1 MVVDISSDRGYNGL
15 LNAVS
20 TDHQSNPADILDD
33 LEESYDTAN
42 LDISSDQSSNDLS
55 GLNDAVRE
63 ISKGVLEKTA
73 QEYLRLLISSSC
85 DTINLDGSSIPA
97 SVEKSTYTH
106 AQKMRAAATFGFGRI
121 YGLGMQAWH
130 SSEITGKML
139 GNPSVS
145 EITQSGDTPTSAR
158 AVTSVLLESLYY
170 YNKQPEFQKPKAY
183 QSTSRSGLKG
193 QLGAYS
199 RTLLILGYVIAFC
212 ALLRID
218 ELLKIQLQDMATSKD
233 PKSGRGMLTLRLPF
247 RKTSQFGGKVE

>member
-1 MVVDISSDRGYNGL
+1 MVVDISSDRGFNGL
-15 LNAVS
+15 LKAV
-20 TDHQSNPADILDD
+20 TPDNQSNPADILDD

-42 LDISSDQSSNDLS
+42 LDISSGQSSDYLS
-55 GLNDAVRE
+55 GLNDAVRD
-63 ISKGVLEKTA
+63 ISKGVSEKTA
-73 QEYLRLLISSSC
+73 QEYLRC

-121 YGLGMQAWH
+121 HGLGMQAWH

-218 ELLKIQLQDMATSKD
+218 ELLKIQLQDITTSKD
-233 PKSGRGMLTLRLPF
+233 PKSGRGFELR
-247 RKTSQFGGKVE
+247 